1 MEAVD
6 RLFLQCLK
14 DLKQLKGEVH
24 FCVFQGCKKYFI
36 FWDCM
41 ANEKNSAS
49 YRLAILCFSKFHL
62 TGTGW
67 SLFVDE

>member
-1 MEAVD
+1 MLDLHTVSNAMEAVD

-41 ANEKNSAS
+41 ANEKNFCKLS
-49 YRLAILCFSKFHL
+49 
-62 TGTGW
+62 TGN
-67 SLFVDE
+67 LMFF